1 MLSCQGKPKWRQN
14 NSFQDLAFLAKLLAG
29 FEYLKMR
36 LKKPK
41 RPTTP
46 PSDEEGDGNFVADP
60 DQIFDDLP
68 QPFRLVDKTVR
79 KIFDHAWEI
88 IESIEDRK
96 ALRRSKAVL
105 PLFDLAKQLSDFSR
119 TSCIC
124 TVADR
129 SYLFLSCGSGLT
141 VVDGLL
147 GTTVACLEEPGSDI
161 LQISACCFQEGYY
174 LISTLDS
181 VGMYQ
186 KAVL

>member
-46 PSDEEGDGNFVADP
+46 PSDDEGDGNFVADP

-68 QPFRLVDKTVR
+68 QPFRLVEKTVR

-147 GTTVACLEEPGSDI
+147 GTAVACLEEPGSDI